1 MFYTHYLSFKLLKT
15 TLFLLSS
22 IIVFGFAQSALAMT
36 SDVALT
42 GPSMVNTSGQKIS
55 DFHVGTQIGVQSLLT
70 NHGTSNKNF
79 TYVVQVLDSNGRT
92 DKIDY
97 FSFSILPNQSWN
109 ASQVWV
115 PKTTG
120 QYTIQVF
127 VWTSL
132 TSAIPLTDTLSKQ
145 ITVN

>member
-1 MFYTHYLSFKLLKT
+1 MLKT
-15 TLFLLSS
+15 SLFLLGS
-22 IIVFGFAQSALAMT
+22 IIIFGFAQSALAMT
-36 SDVALT
+36 SDIALT

-55 DFHVGTQIGVQSLLT
+55 NFHVGTQIGVQSMLT
-70 NHGTSNKNF
+70 NHGSSNQKF
-79 TYVVQVLDSNGRT
+79 TYVVQVLDNNGGT
-92 DKIDY
+92 DKIDF

-109 ASQVWV
+109 ASQVWT
-115 PKTTG
+115 PQTTG

-127 VWTSL
+127 VWDSL